1 MPVPILKLG
10 DTLIV
15 SIQAELDDAELS
27 KLRADIADRVGQRG
41 VQGLIIDVSALDVLD
56 SFASRLLVGIVKVSN
71 LRGAHAVIVGIQPE
85 VAFAMVQLGL
95 TLEGIDTALDLDEGM
110 AVLAAR
116 KKEVRLGS

>member
-15 SIQAELDDAELS
+15 SIQAELDDAELA
-27 KLRADIADRVGQRG
+27 KLREGIADRVGQRG
-41 VQGLIIDVSALDVLD
+41 VTGLVIDVSALDVLD
-56 SFASRLLVGIVKVSN
+56 SYASRLLVGIVKVSN

-110 AVLAAR
+110 AVLTER
-116 KKEVRLGS
+116 RKEVRRGS